1 MDDRVWAWKN
11 GQSSIIYIYNNLEG
25 LEKRVGNRFVE
36 QQWKLYRNVKS
47 KLNHK
52 SITLGTSYHGKKI
65 QIKLVKKIT
74 NFITA
79 VRAGS

>member
-1 MDDRVWAWKN
+1 MIESGPGKN
-11 GQSSIIYIYNNLEG
+11 GQSSIIYIFNNLEG
-25 LEKRVGNRFVE
+25 LAKRVGNRFVE
-36 QQWKLYRNVKS
+36 RQWKLYRNIKS
-47 KLNHK
+47 KLNHN
-52 SITLGTSYHGKKI
+52 SITLGTSHHGKKI